1 MMFRSKKIDSKS
13 LLNVNYASFIFIYLV
28 YSSIFVFLNNYFPI
42 LFFDVLNINR
52 IILALMQFL
61 AYSILLLRPL
71 FAAITDKYSING
83 YQRKYYI
90 IFSGYIFV
98 LLYILMGL
106 TLGNI
111 LLFGFLLLLIFVSS
125 TMLDVSTKSLII
137 DIAPSDE
144 LKKRSFFFITVGD
157 SLGRALPYFLF
168 LLLMNNIY
176 SLSSWINFF
185 MGTFIFL
192 LPLIG
197 ILPFINEKNSSRTSS
212 LIDISQEDE
221 VQDSIIQENYSN
233 LKLVFILLSIFVLFA
248 FSDTIFAY
256 PFFPY
261 LLDRFGAFNF
271 NFFNLLLIFN
281 FLLSI
286 MSTAIG
292 TFLMKRIEPKRI
304 LVCLI
309 PLIGIIYIF
318 YIIVDFGLFI
328 ILYIAANSLATITN
342 LNISVYIMKFKKSNR
357 SVYFHLIASFRN
369 LSIFIF
375 LPLGTLLSTYVITE
389 YLIIIGAILLNISLI
404 PLLFIKL

>member
-1 MMFRSKKIDSKS
+1 MLRSKKIDSKS
-13 LLNVNYASFIFIYLV
+13 YLNVNYASFIFIYLV

-52 IILALMQFL
+52 VILALMQFL

-71 FAAITDKYSING
+71 FAAISDKYSING

-90 IFSGYIFV
+90 IFSGYIFA
-98 LLYILMGL
+98 LLYIIMGL

-111 LLFGFLLLLIFVSS
+111 LLFGFFLLLIFVSS

-137 DIAPSDE
+137 DFAPSD
-144 LKKRSFFFITVGD
+144 KIRKRSFFFITVGD

-176 SLSSWINFF
+176 SLSSWITFF
-185 MGTFIFL
+185 MCTFIFL

-212 LIDISQEDE
+212 LIEISQEDE
-221 VQDSIIQENYSN
+221 IKDSTIQQDYPNF
-233 LKLVFILLSIFVLFA
+233 KLMFALLCVFVLFA

-261 LLDRFGAFNF
+261 LLDRFGAFSFKFF
-271 NFFNLLLIFN
+271 NFFLIFY

-292 TFLMKRIEPKRI
+292 TFLMKRIEPRRI
-304 LVCLI
+304 LFCLI

-318 YIIVDFGLFI
+318 YNFANFGLFI
-328 ILYIAANSLATITN
+328 ILYVAANSLATITN
-342 LNISVYIMKFKKSNR
+342 LNISVYIMKFKKANR
-357 SVYFHLIASFRN
+357 TVYFHLIASFRN

-375 LPLGTLLSTYVITE
+375 LPLGTLLSTYIITE

-404 PLLFIKL
+404 PLMFIKL

>member
-1 MMFRSKKIDSKS
+1 
-13 LLNVNYASFIFIYLV
+13 
-28 YSSIFVFLNNYFPI
+28 
-42 LFFDVLNINR
+42 
-52 IILALMQFL
+52 MQFL

-71 FAAITDKYSING
+71 FAAISDKYSING

-90 IFSGYIFV
+90 IFSGYIFA
-98 LLYILMGL
+98 LLYIIMGL

-111 LLFGFLLLLIFVSS
+111 LLFGFFLLLIFVSS

-137 DIAPSDE
+137 DFAPSD
-144 LKKRSFFFITVGD
+144 KIRKRSFFFITVGD

-176 SLSSWINFF
+176 SLSSWITFF
-185 MGTFIFL
+185 MCTFIFL

-212 LIDISQEDE
+212 LIEISQEDE
-221 VQDSIIQENYSN
+221 IKDSTIQQDYPNF
-233 LKLVFILLSIFVLFA
+233 KLMFALLCVFVLFA

-261 LLDRFGAFNF
+261 LLDRFGAFSFKFF
-271 NFFNLLLIFN
+271 NFFLIFY

-292 TFLMKRIEPKRI
+292 TFLMKRIEPRRI
-304 LVCLI
+304 LFCLI

-318 YIIVDFGLFI
+318 YNFANFGLFI
-328 ILYIAANSLATITN
+328 ILYVAANSLATITN
-342 LNISVYIMKFKKSNR
+342 LNISVYIMKFKKANR
-357 SVYFHLIASFRN
+357 TVYFHLIASFRN

-375 LPLGTLLSTYVITE
+375 LPLGTLLSTYIITE

-404 PLLFIKL
+404 PLMFIKL